1 MLNRFFL
8 SFTLILLFAVF
19 ACTNTRTGTTTA
31 DSGVD
36 KVQSACID
44 STKINPN
51 AACTMQYAPVCG
63 CDGKTYSNDC
73 VATNNGVTRF
83 TVGACK

>member
-8 SFTLILLFAVF
+8 SFTAIVIITVF
-19 ACTNTRTGTTTA
+19 ACTNTRTGTTIS
-31 DSGVD
+31 DSGTD
-36 KVQSACID
+36 KVQSVCID

-73 VATNNGVTRF
+73 VATNNGVTSF
-83 TVGACK
+83 TAGACK